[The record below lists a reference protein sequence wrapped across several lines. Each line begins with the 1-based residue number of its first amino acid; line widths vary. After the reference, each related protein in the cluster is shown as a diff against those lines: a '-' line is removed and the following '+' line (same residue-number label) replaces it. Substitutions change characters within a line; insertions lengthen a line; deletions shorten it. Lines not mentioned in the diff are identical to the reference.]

1 MFESLERFSVNL
13 SEFVFYPVHK
23 SVHMI
28 TTSFFLLKGRFDK
41 NGALPI
47 MISISLNN
55 NRIKKTIN
63 GFRCKPEEWL
73 DSKRRVKNSIL
84 SNGLDGK
91 VINRTLDM
99 IEANLKII
107 GNDSILK
114 GKSPDLKFI
123 ISKLDSPY
131 LLNPSQPLISEI
143 IDDFIEE
150 QKGVLEENTIKG
162 YNTLKEFLKNYSE
175 HAKVELF
182 VNSFNE
188 DQILNIRKYAS
199 GVKGY
204 RNNYLAKI
212 FATINRL
219 MNWSIGKGLLN
230 ESKFQKIKV
239 SYQKKEVVYL
249 EKDELNRLLN
259 FQFDSP
265 RMDAVR
271 DFFCFECFTGLR
283 YSDMN
288 RISQGNIKNGYI
300 EKRQKKT
307 NDLVY
312 IPLTNQAIAI
322 LEKYKNSRFE
332 TLPKFSNVEINRV
345 IKDCC
350 KKAGIDSEIT
360 ISHKVGIKTIE
371 ETGPKYQFVTNHT
384 ARKTNATLSLIFGAS
399 IETVKNTL
407 GHKNYENLEP
417 YIAVSNVVSKRETQ
431 DAWTR
436 ITEEESF

>member
-1 MFESLERFSVNL
+1 
-13 SEFVFYPVHK
+13 
-23 SVHMI
+23 MI

-63 GFRCKPEEWL
+63 GFKCKPEEWL
-73 DSKRRVKNSIL
+73 ENKRRVKNSIL

-99 IEANLKII
+99 IEAKLKII

-123 ISKLDSPY
+123 LSKLDSPY
-131 LLNPSQPLISEI
+131 LLNPGQPLVSDVIKEF
-143 IDDFIEE
+143 IDE
-150 QKGVLEENTIKG
+150 QTGVLKKNTIKG
-162 YNTLKEFLKNYSE
+162 YNTLQQFLKNYSE
-175 HAKVELF
+175 HSKIELF
-182 VNSFNE
+182 INSFNE
-188 DQILNIRKYAS
+188 DQIRNIKKYAHET
-199 GVKGY
+199 KGY
-204 RNNYLAKI
+204 KSNYLAKI
-212 FATINRL
+212 FANINRL
-219 MNWSIGKGLLN
+219 MKWAIEKGYIN

-239 SYQKKEVVYL
+239 SYHNKEVIFL
-249 EKDELNRLLN
+249 EQSELNRLLN

-288 RISQGNIKNGYI
+288 SISQGNIKNGYI
-300 EKRQKKT
+300 EKRQRKT
-307 NDLVY
+307 TDLVY

-332 TLPKFSNVEINRV
+332 TLPRFSNVEVNRV

-350 KKAGIDSEIT
+350 RMAGIDSEIT
-360 ISHKVGIKTIE
+360 ISHSVGIEIIE
-371 ETGPKYQFVTNHT
+371 KKGYKYQFITTHT
-384 ARKTNATLSLIFGAS
+384 ARKTYATLSLIFGAS
-399 IETVKNTL
+399 TETVKNTL
-407 GHKNYENLEP
+407 GHKKYENLQP
-417 YIAVSNVVSKRETQ
+417 YIAVSNAFSKKETQ
-431 DAWTR
+431 NAWTR
-436 ITEEESF
+436 ITEEDTQGLEGK